1 MSFITSKIS
10 LKINLRFHTKSTKLN
25 RGFKTLKIMQ
35 PSLLFSDKKNPKKS
49 MGTQNPSKNVQKS
62 AWLCCDCES
71 SESKKIN
78 KKEKGKKGKCIA

>member
-1 MSFITSKIS
+1 
-10 LKINLRFHTKSTKLN
+10 
-25 RGFKTLKIMQ
+25 
-35 PSLLFSDKKNPKKS
+35 